1 MLSVEHPPSLRARA
15 GPSRR
20 SRALSPQAA
29 HKAPALP
36 AKARMKCAAPQL
48 LLPIIIPISSTVF
61 KTFLVQLCNVTPK
74 IASIFIYFVQK
85 NCKTRKVAQIL
96 FRFLLFLHKGP
107 GVSFI
112 PPAALQ
118 KRKPPPAYY
127 AGSGVYCT
135 SKYVG
140 HSHFFRTMTTTATAV
155 QRAAIPMMAKK
166 P

>member
-1 MLSVEHPPSLRARA
+1 
-15 GPSRR
+15 
-20 SRALSPQAA
+20 
-29 HKAPALP
+29 
-36 AKARMKCAAPQL
+36 MKCAAPQL

-61 KTFLVQLCNVTPK
+61 KAFLVQLCNVTPK

-127 AGSGVYCT
+127 AGSGVYYASNMSVT
-135 SKYVG
+135 ALFPHHDHNG
-140 HSHFFRTMTTTATAV
+140 HGGAKGSDT
-155 QRAAIPMMAKK
+155 MMAKK

>member
-1 MLSVEHPPSLRARA
+1 MCIRDSPYPACILQK
-15 GPSRR
+15 SR
-20 SRALSPQAA
+20 
-29 HKAPALP
+29 KAEGRCAFLFPALISP
-36 AKARMKCAAPQL
+36 RLWETRVLRYMQRPWAQDGACL
-48 LLPIIIPISSTVF
+48 LYTS
-61 KTFLVQLCNVTPK
+61 
-74 IASIFIYFVQK
+74 IYFVQK

-140 HSHFFRTMTTTATAV
+140 HSHFFRTMTTTATACLLYTSRCV
-155 QRAAIPMMAKK
+155 
-166 P
+166 

>member
-1 MLSVEHPPSLRARA
+1 MCSATAFITYNNTYFFHSFQGFSGTIMQR
-15 GPSRR
+15 
-20 SRALSPQAA
+20 
-29 HKAPALP
+29 H
-36 AKARMKCAAPQL
+36 AK
-48 LLPIIIPISSTVF
+48 
-61 KTFLVQLCNVTPK
+61 N
-74 IASIFIYFVQK
+74 SIYLYLFCTK